1 MDMTYRWRYTF
12 RTGEG
17 KMLKDSNE
25 INIEKDIVY
34 SIIPVEHLMIN
45 SIDRLGEYLLVNI
58 PFLVIGE
65 YDSAEE
71 LSYEERIVLEILL
84 KNEKIMEFLLDLE
97 WCTVFICRDSKNI
110 DIESRLYDV
119 VRACDLLAIS
129 QYRYDRKEWTIG
141 NPGIIG
147 NYKVFFR
154 LNVSTKEIA
163 IVSKEEHFFNEI
175 PGIGLEVSDVP
186 LSRNN
191 DFYPIIFSDRQDE
204 VYMTCR
210 YYITKACR
218 TFSIPSLQ
226 STFSELFATLEGLGM
241 IGCSDYVN
249 FTKEN
254 KRIMAVNSDNQNE
267 FETKLDTFCYYS
279 EVLRTL
285 VLHQGHSLLDYMD
298 RKSAFRLLTSIFWE
312 IITFAK
318 NIINTGICSIND
330 INTYIE
336 DRINRYEDHI
346 SSVKTSFVLKNEE
359 KGIDGD
365 RDIFIFPIANLVL
378 NKYVLLGDLL
388 IIPQGFLAEYK
399 QKSENSVLLDDFYIS
414 DILDD
419 NLIEQNKE
427 ISFLLYKGLYQ
438 MDQFDTS
445 EESWQYIDDI
455 CGEIQNM
462 LVPLFVQ
469 NNVSAVRDKC
479 IGAVGVYNGI
489 RGGAIFDSAY
499 GELKSICG
507 RVYSLYNCTDL
518 PFVLEEKNVNRC
530 HAEILSSNKRD
541 DEVAIGCRKV
551 LSVIGKAMR
560 EDNVTYLLMDM
571 FDAVD
576 NLYPCDYKM
585 PFKWKWIASFVMDQ
599 RSEYDRYHNRLTEI
613 SKMYRTPMYH
623 YGKNASELFVNKEE
637 AYKLFNEV
645 KNYILKCV
653 GKMYKTGITS
663 WEELKQYRIELMNGK

>member
-1 MDMTYRWRYTF
+1 
-12 RTGEG
+12 
-17 KMLKDSNE
+17 MLKESNE
-25 INIEKDIVY
+25 ISDEQDIVY
-34 SIIPVEHLMIN
+34 SIIPVEHLVME
-45 SIDRLGEYLLVNI
+45 SIDRLGEYVLVNI
-58 PFLVIGE
+58 PFLAMGE
-65 YDSAEE
+65 YDSKEE
-71 LSYEERIVLEILL
+71 LSYEEKTILEILL
-84 KNEKIMEFLLDLE
+84 ENEEIMEFLLNLE
-97 WCTVFICRDSKNI
+97 WCTVFIRRYSKNI

-119 VRACDLLAIS
+119 ERACDLLAIS
-129 QYRYDRKEWTIG
+129 QYRYDRKEWTHG

-147 NYKVFFR
+147 NYKVLFN
-154 LNVSTKEIA
+154 LNVSTRTIETVGIK
-163 IVSKEEHFFNEI
+163 EHFFNEI
-175 PGIGLEVSDVP
+175 PGIGLEVSYAP
-186 LSRNN
+186 LSNNN
-191 DFYPIIFSDRQDE
+191 DFYPIIFSDREDE

-218 TFSIPSLQ
+218 SFSIPSLQ

-249 FTKEN
+249 FTKEK

-285 VLHQGHSLLDYMD
+285 VLHQGHSLLEYMD

-312 IITFAK
+312 VITFAK
-318 NIINTGICSIND
+318 NIINTGICSLND

-336 DRINRYEDHI
+336 DRINRYADHN
-346 SSVKTSFVLKNEE
+346 SSVKTSFILKNEE
-359 KGIDGD
+359 KGMVGD
-365 RDIFIFPIANLVL
+365 RDVFIFPIANLVL

-399 QKSENSVLLDDFYIS
+399 QESENCDLLDDFYIS

-427 ISFLLYKGLYQ
+427 IVFLLYKGLYQ

-469 NNVSAVRDKC
+469 YNVTSTRDRC

-499 GELKSICG
+499 GELIAICG
-507 RVYSLYNCTDL
+507 RVYSLYNCTES
-518 PFVLEEKNVNRC
+518 PFILDEKNINRC
-530 HAEILSSNKRD
+530 YTEILSSNKRN
-541 DEVAIGCRKV
+541 DEVSIGCRKV
-551 LSVIGKAMR
+551 LSAIGKAMR
-560 EDNVTYLLMDM
+560 EDNATYLLMDM
-571 FDAVD
+571 FDAID

-585 PFKWKWIASFVMDQ
+585 PIKWKWIASFVMDK
-599 RSEYDRYHNRLTEI
+599 RSEYDRYHNRLIEI
-613 SKMYRTPMYH
+613 SEKYRTPMYH
-623 YGKNASELFVNKEE
+623 YGKNASELFANKEE
-637 AYKLFNEV
+637 PYELFNEV

-653 GKMYKTGITS
+653 DKMYKTGITT